1 MTLSITKLSDTFS
14 TSPQITADDV
24 VEIAALGFKT
34 IINNR
39 PDGEGGAE
47 QPISD
52 AIKAAAKKT
61 GLAYLYIPV
70 IPGNITPSN
79 VAECAAFLS
88 TAATP
93 VLGFCR
99 TGNRASNLYQQ
110 VQNKSNSQSNSST
123 ISQNWLMAPICNF
136 FKNKCL
142 ITKLVRKLSSR

>member
-24 VEIAALGFKT
+24 EEIATLGFKT

-47 QPISD
+47 QPSSNTIE
-52 AIKAAAKKT
+52 AAAKKV

-70 IPGNITPSN
+70 IPGNITESN
-79 VAECAAFLS
+79 LAECTTFLAGAAS
-88 TAATP
+88 P
-93 VLGFCR
+93 ILGFCR
-99 TGNRASNLYQQ
+99 TGKRASSLYQQ
-110 VQNKSNSQSNSST
+110 ALSKNNTLLNTST
-123 ISQNWLMAPICNF
+123 ANQNWLMAPICNF

-142 ITKLVRKLSSR
+142 ITRLVRKLSSK